1 MGEKDKTLLELR
13 GFSETRDKKCS
24 GRAWLVVSLNKYQL
38 LLLPAWNGAL
48 PTKGPVLLWDWK
60 LLLEKAYTQACTD
73 MCMHTHACT
82 RMYTYVC
89 AYTRVYIHVCMH
101 THTCM
106 CMHTHKQVIFQDP
119 ALSPLRKPLQWGRT
133 SPHPTTAPDSPS
145 LFSTGVFTF
154 YLPYF

>member
-73 MCMHTHACT
+73 MCMHVHACT

-89 AYTRVYIHVCMH
+89 VPTCVRTCVHAH
-101 THTCM
+101 THVYVHA
-106 CMHTHKQVIFQDP
+106 HTQTGDIPGPSAVSAEEASAVGPHKP
-119 ALSPLRKPLQWGRT
+119 
-133 SPHPTTAPDSPS
+133 SPHHCTR
-145 LFSTGVFTF
+145 
-154 YLPYF
+154 LP